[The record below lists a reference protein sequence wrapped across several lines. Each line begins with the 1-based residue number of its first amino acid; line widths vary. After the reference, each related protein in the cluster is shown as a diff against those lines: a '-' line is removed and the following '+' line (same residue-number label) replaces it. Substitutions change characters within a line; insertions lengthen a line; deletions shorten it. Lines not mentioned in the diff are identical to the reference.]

1 MELTSNNIS
10 IAIENRFNFII
21 NKINL
26 LRNDITFDE
35 ILNNN
40 NSRTKLDLYKYYKQA
55 TVGDCY
61 VEQPSTENMDEYRK
75 WSSWNEAK
83 NVNKIDAMTSY
94 INIYE
99 LYLARINE
107 IRINQLENKIEMLLN
122 ANTSNIIL

>member
-1 MELTSNNIS
+1 MELTSNIIS

-26 LRNDITFDE
+26 LRNDNTFDE

-55 TVGDCY
+55 KVGDCY
-61 VEQPSTENMDEYRK
+61 VEQPSTENIDEYRK

-107 IRINQLENKIEMLLN
+107 IRINQLENKIELLLN